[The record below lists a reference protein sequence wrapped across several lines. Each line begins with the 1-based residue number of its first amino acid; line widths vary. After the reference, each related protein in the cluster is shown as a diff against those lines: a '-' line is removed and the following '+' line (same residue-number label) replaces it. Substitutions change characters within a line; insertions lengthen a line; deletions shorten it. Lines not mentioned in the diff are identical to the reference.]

1 MSTIVIMPGGFH
13 PFHAGHMALYNS
25 ARQAFPNA
33 DLYVAATNSQETRPF
48 PFAVKE
54 KLAKVAGVE
63 PGHFIQVKSP
73 FQAKEI
79 TQNYNP
85 EQDVLIFV
93 RSEKDR
99 NESPKPGGMKKDGTP
114 AYFQP
119 YTGKDMQPFAKHAY
133 FAYLPTVKFGPG
145 ITSATEIRKAWPTLN
160 DKRKTAMVMSLYPAS
175 QKNPKLAQNVVKM
188 LDIGMGGQEQLA
200 EASYMSLDDYKNNL
214 QKALPSIIEYYQ
226 DELDFTPSKE
236 QLASAVKAAH
246 ATMERTGDTEQAGE
260 SLDAVLDSFV
270 PSNSSNKNSPKI
282 DFKKN
287 LLQVLQQKYPDAEFK
302 IGPDRVESTDGQLSV
317 IADTAQEGR
326 YVGCFMWD
334 VTTGPYKGALGL
346 AVKQTTDQLLRAN
359 PGKKPALF
367 IGGDNQNPEAWS
379 HIAKKLKY
387 KLITDED
394 ELEEGSLNEF
404 AVDGFGDNGDHRSK
418 LLASV
423 GRLFDA
429 GNKVDWRVPGQMGH
443 VTRVQDDGVTMKKW
457 KTPHSRMSF
466 FLPMRDDSRDKQ
478 YTIKMVGPKHYAVV
492 SAEQGV
498 AEEIGRVGGGFGTNY
513 PGTYEQENGPFTHKG
528 GLKLTSLTTESVDY
542 LDEK

>member
-33 DLYVAATNSQETRPF
+33 DLYVAATNSQEERPF

-54 KLAKVAGVE
+54 KLAKVAGVA
-63 PGHFIQVKSP
+63 PGHFVQVKSP

-99 NESPKPGGMKKDGTP
+99 NESPKPGGTKKDGSP

-119 YTGKDMQPFAKHAY
+119 WTGKDVQPFSKHAY

-160 DKRKTAMVMSLYPAS
+160 DKRKTAMVMSLYPAT
-175 QKNPKLAQNVVKM
+175 QKNPKLAANVVAM
-188 LDIGMGGQEQLA
+188 LDQVMGGQEQLA

-214 QKALPSIIEYYQ
+214 QNALPSIIEYYQ
-226 DELDFTPSKE
+226 DELGFIPSKE

-260 SLDAVLDSFV
+260 SLEAVLDSFV

-302 IGPDRVESTDGQLSV
+302 IGPDRVESIDGQLSV
-317 IADTAQEGR
+317 IADTEQEGK

-334 VTTGPYKGALGL
+334 VSTGPYKGALGI
-346 AVKQTTDQLLRAN
+346 AIKKTTDQLLQAN

-367 IGGDNQNPEAWS
+367 ISGDNQNPEAWS

-394 ELEEGSLNEF
+394 ELEEG
-404 AVDGFGDNGDHRSK
+404 FG
-418 LLASV
+418 
-423 GRLFDA
+423 
-429 GNKVDWRVPGQMGH
+429 
-443 VTRVQDDGVTMKKW
+443 
-457 KTPHSRMSF
+457 
-466 FLPMRDDSRDKQ
+466 
-478 YTIKMVGPKHYAVV
+478 I
-492 SAEQGV
+492 
-498 AEEIGRVGGGFGTNY
+498 NY
-513 PGTYEQENGPFTHKG
+513 PGTYEQENNMFKG
-528 GLKLTSLTTESVDY
+528 HGQRRIGNLTSENIDPELINVLQYAQQHYPNSKNKQEAFMKFVQRALGHSKSDDERQDNELERLDKEVDQLQKQVNVTESTDY
-542 LDEK
+542 LEEK